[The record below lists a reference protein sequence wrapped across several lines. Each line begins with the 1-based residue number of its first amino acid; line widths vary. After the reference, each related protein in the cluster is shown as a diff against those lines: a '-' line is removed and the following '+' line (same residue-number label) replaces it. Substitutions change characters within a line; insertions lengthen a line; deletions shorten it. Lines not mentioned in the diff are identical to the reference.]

1 MEKKSIVE
9 TILTADDKTLD
20 TILQKVKIDV
30 FYFIRHKTKG
40 KGIDIITDNFEEVQ
54 KFLMTSDWH
63 KKITFRQLDY
73 LQQFL
78 ALSDLYMME
87 INKLEQEK
95 KYKNDLKISPVLRS
109 IVEILINQEPIVR
122 FKELCEL
129 LKDEHTP
136 DEIKECLNKN
146 KQYFDAQSKT
156 EESEICDDTIY
167 VINLKGKFLY
177 NFIRQ
182 NEGNYSQ
189 FALDQASY
197 KTAKIVQD
205 FVEDLIDGKKNI
217 SDIENMKTDL
227 PGDVEEVLQIDLR
240 RIAEKLE
247 AKRK

>member
-78 ALSDLYMME
+78 VLSDLYMME

-182 NEGNYSQ
+182 NEGNYS
-189 FALDQASY
+189 
-197 KTAKIVQD
+197 
-205 FVEDLIDGKKNI
+205 
-217 SDIENMKTDL
+217 
-227 PGDVEEVLQIDLR
+227 
-240 RIAEKLE
+240 
-247 AKRK
+247 

>member
-1 MEKKSIVE
+1 MGGVI
-9 TILTADDKTLD
+9 
-20 TILQKVKIDV
+20 
-30 FYFIRHKTKG
+30 H
-40 KGIDIITDNFEEVQ
+40 
-54 KFLMTSDWH
+54 
-63 KKITFRQLDY
+63 
-73 LQQFL
+73 
-78 ALSDLYMME
+78 
-87 INKLEQEK
+87 
-95 KYKNDLKISPVLRS
+95 
-109 IVEILINQEPIVR
+109 
-122 FKELCEL
+122 
-129 LKDEHTP
+129 
-136 DEIKECLNKN
+136 
-146 KQYFDAQSKT
+146 
-156 EESEICDDTIY
+156 

>member
-1 MEKKSIVE
+1 MEKKSIIE

-20 TILQKVKIDV
+20 TILQEVKIDV

-54 KFLMTSDWH
+54 RFLMTSDWH
-63 KKITFRQLDY
+63 KNLTFRQLDY

-78 ALSDLYMME
+78 TLSDLYMME
-87 INKLEQEK
+87 INKQEQEK
-95 KYKNDLKISPVLRS
+95 KYKHDLKISPVLRN
-109 IVEILINQEPIVR
+109 IVEILINQEPIIN

-129 LKDEHTP
+129 LKDEFTA
-136 DEIKECLNKN
+136 DEIKECLSKN
-146 KQYFDAQSKT
+146 EQYFDTQHKT
-156 EESEICDDTIY
+156 EKNGICDDTIY

-197 KTAKIVQD
+197 RTAKIVQD

-217 SDIENMKTDL
+217 SDIEYLKTDL
-227 PGDVEEVLQIDLR
+227 PGDVEGVLQINLR

-247 AKRK
+247 AKIK

>member
-1 MEKKSIVE
+1 MGFPPTEQGE
-9 TILTADDKTLD
+9 
-20 TILQKVKIDV
+20 
-30 FYFIRHKTKG
+30 FY
-40 KGIDIITDNFEEVQ
+40 
-54 KFLMTSDWH
+54 
-63 KKITFRQLDY
+63 Y
-73 LQQFL
+73 
-78 ALSDLYMME
+78 
-87 INKLEQEK
+87 
-95 KYKNDLKISPVLRS
+95 DLKISPVLRS